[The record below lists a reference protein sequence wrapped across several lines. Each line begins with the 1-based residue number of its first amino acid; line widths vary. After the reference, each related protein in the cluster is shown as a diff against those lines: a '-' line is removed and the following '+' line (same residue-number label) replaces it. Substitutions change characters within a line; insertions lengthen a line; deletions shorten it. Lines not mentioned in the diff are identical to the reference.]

1 MLLVQDRKI
10 SCLIDIIQSNDHIG
24 LYKFL
29 IENNFPDIK
38 DHTDLVS
45 YATIFRFIHNKE
57 TAGYVWMYELKEE
70 DGRFQ
75 CHLCIANKY
84 KGKILNLKT
93 VNKFYKM
100 AFENGANILECDPV
114 KENIIKL
121 NKRIGWQQNTDHSV
135 ELKLPYIWRNNYGSS
150 KKINK
155 KGYTKGN
162 VTGSRTNA

>member
-84 KGKILNLKT
+84 KGKINMKKYYYQI
-93 VNKFYKM
+93 NACIKF
-100 AFENGANILECDPV
+100 NI
-114 KENIIKL
+114 
-121 NKRIGWQQNTDHSV
+121 
-135 ELKLPYIWRNNYGSS
+135 
-150 KKINK
+150 KKIICNNTFRK
-155 KGYTKGN
+155 ML
-162 VTGSRTNA
+162 